1 MDDVDEDDEIQ
12 CKYLAYQQKKTLIER
27 IHSKDVWRKEQS
39 DFFPAVI
46 SNLFRAGRRSH

>member
-12 CKYLAYQQKKTLIER
+12 CKSLANQKKKCNLIEH

-39 DFFPAVI
+39 VFFCC
-46 SNLFRAGRRSH
+46 H